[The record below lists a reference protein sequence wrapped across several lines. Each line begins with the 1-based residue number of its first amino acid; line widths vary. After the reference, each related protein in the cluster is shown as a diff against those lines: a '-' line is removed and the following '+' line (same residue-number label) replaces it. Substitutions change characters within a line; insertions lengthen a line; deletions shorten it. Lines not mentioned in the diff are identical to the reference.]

1 MDSGNSVSSRVGG
14 AGPTIGPRV
23 KSDEEAEGL
32 GVTQHAGAAH
42 AYGDFGSMGRL
53 GS

>member
-1 MDSGNSVSSRVGG
+1 MGSRVGG
-14 AGPTIGPRV
+14 AGPTIGLRV
-23 KSDEEAEGL
+23 KSDDEAEGL
-32 GVTQHAGAAH
+32 DVTPHAEAAY